1 MMVIEQLA
9 KEDALKGLTSAAL
22 AVHQNGVP
30 VKYHN
35 DHQKGRPLLWLMVM
49 DAELQFV
56 NGKPV
61 IKLAG
66 VDPVPEAGA
75 PAEGKVT
82 AR

>member
-1 MMVIEQLA
+1 MMMIEQLA

-49 DAELQFV
+49 DAELVFV
-56 NGKPV
+56 DGKPF

-66 VDPVPEAGA
+66 VDPVPEMES
-75 PAEGKVT
+75 PVEGKVK
-82 AR
+82 A